1 MSKDIHIHINYRLA
15 ILNLTKP
22 DYQVCVL
29 SYAQHDEG
37 PDPQMKQNLDA
48 LDNKATEN
56 KLHFTFKIYSLQL
69 NSERVTSC
77 TCPYLGQEVYQKHC
91 CVNYRPQGEAGEK
104 HKPEHH
110 LRSWLCHLTMSVQT
124 TLHKLTA
131 SHTSFQQRIPGS
143 LVLHI

>member
-69 NSERVTSC
+69 NSEAALCSSKVKES
-77 TCPYLGQEVYQKHC
+77 PHEAGSPQ
-91 CVNYRPQGEAGEK
+91 PQGPCGAARPPVKVIKSPSGSGAFRERESSEK
-104 HKPEHH
+104 GKSN
-110 LRSWLCHLTMSVQT
+110 LLSKQNV
-124 TLHKLTA
+124 
-131 SHTSFQQRIPGS
+131 
-143 LVLHI
+143 